1 MVIDLR
7 YDAASICLYSLGAIA
22 GYARGASEIGDDD
35 GGDILNIINSR
46 SDDEGRDGW
55 RGAARIINTEIL
67 LAPGASLSLANVS
80 RPLAPILFSSTGL
93 KSRSGCND
101 KYYQQLEV

>member
-7 YDAASICLYSLGAIA
+7 CDAASICLYCLGAIA
-22 GYARGASEIGDDD
+22 GYARDASEIGDDD

-55 RGAARIINTEIL
+55 RGADHQYGDPRL
-67 LAPGASLSLANVS
+67 LPHSLLQMC
-80 RPLAPILFSSTGL
+80 LDL
-93 KSRSGCND
+93 
-101 KYYQQLEV
+101 

>member
-7 YDAASICLYSLGAIA
+7 CDAASICLYCLGAIA
-22 GYARGASEIGDDD
+22 GYARDASEIGDDD

-55 RGAARIINTEIL
+55 RGAARIINTAIPACCLTLSCKCVSTFSPHFVFLHGIEIE
-67 LAPGASLSLANVS
+67 A
-80 RPLAPILFSSTGL
+80 RM
-93 KSRSGCND
+93 
-101 KYYQQLEV
+101 Q

>member
-22 GYARGASEIGDDD
+22 GYARGASEIGDDE

-55 RGAARIINTEIL
+55 RGAARIINTAIPPAP
-67 LAPGASLSLANVS
+67 APGASLSLANVS
-80 RPLAPILFSSTGL
+80 RVFLQAPGAACSTLNGNP
-93 KSRSGCND
+93 SNVER
-101 KYYQQLEV
+101 